1 MNPTASDLPKA
12 LLGRSG
18 GQVSIP
24 SEGGRV
30 FDLSY
35 VLQNTAIRVPRR
47 LITHWGLQEWDRE
60 GIAVWVNLDATGA
73 TIMDP
78 ASNRRLTTPHLAI
91 DSIPV
96 ELAATMVE
104 LDTLKWLSLGLD
116 DYDVV
121 APKMDA
127 IARAKTWIR
136 AMYEDST
143 RMRAPWHEPDVG
155 VDEDGD
161 IMFEWWNRE
170 KALTVYLSE
179 NGARYI
185 KGWGIDVETDME
197 DGEASTSEIRR
208 ALWTWLLD

>member
-12 LLGRSG
+12 RLGRSG
-18 GQVSIP
+18 GQVSMS
-24 SEGGRV
+24 SESGHV
-30 FDLSY
+30 FDLSD
-35 VLQNTAIRVPRR
+35 VLQNTAIRVPRH
-47 LITHWGLQEWDRE
+47 LITHWGLQEWDR
-60 GIAVWVNLDATGA
+60 GRIAVWVNLDATGA

-78 ASNRRLTTPHLAI
+78 ASNRRLTTRHLAI
-91 DSIPV
+91 DTIPV
-96 ELAATMVE
+96 ELAATMAE
-104 LDTLKWLSLGLD
+104 LDTLKWLSPED

-121 APKMDA
+121 APKIDA

-155 VDEDGD
+155 VDEVGD

-170 KALTVYLSE
+170 KALTVYISE
-179 NGARYI
+179 NGAHYI